1 MKTLVATRLGVCLGL
16 LASLVP
22 CAPAT
27 ASATNV
33 RVGDP
38 VMARSVRDALDGA
51 SRRLERPR
59 CRQVLLDFDDAAG
72 RTLQASLEERQETP
86 EAYIQ
91 GILFYDGSRN
101 ERCAKEG
108 VLAFTTRGGRIVFL
122 CAAEVRAQARR
133 GNSLL
138 LEVILIHEMLHSLGL
153 GEDPPSTREI
163 TNRVMSRCG

>member
-1 MKTLVATRLGVCLGL
+1 LCPGL
-16 LASLVP
+16 LASLVL
-22 CAPAT
+22 C
-27 ASATNV
+27 ASAAAAPKNV

-38 VMARSVRDALDGA
+38 AMARSVRDALHGA
-51 SRRLERPR
+51 SRRLARSK
-59 CRQVLLDFDDAAG
+59 CQQVLLDFNDAAG

-108 VLAFTTRGGRIVFL
+108 VLAFTTPGGRIVFL

-163 TNRVMSRCG
+163 TNRVLSRCG